1 MLQGV
6 LTCGYISLLSSFGER
21 LAARIRCRLFAA
33 VIVQDIAFFD
43 ANKTGEIV
51 NRRVMTTLIFLHSR
65 MTSFSAVLCSLPV
78 QILAPLLNIM
88 TDADSLASVKSRLK
102 IYLFHQIFKPTCS

>member
-1 MLQGV
+1 MVFELLCHESCVLQAI

-51 NRRVMTTLIFLHSR
+51 NRQVITALNFYTHADIISLLFC
-65 MTSFSAVLCSLPV
+65 VLC
-78 QILAPLLNIM
+78 QY
-88 TDADSLASVKSRLK
+88 K
-102 IYLFHQIFKPTCS
+102 Q